1 MNALNR
7 HNESGKVFVKGMA
20 SEEFTCDRITITI
33 TFHCKGVSGAKASE
47 TVTAQCERFLQ
58 RLSESGVDITAIRLH
73 DDSIDQ
79 PSYRD
84 DDKVRA
90 SRTLKFDS
98 AACALVIDYI
108 LKTIQEE
115 HLDAEL
121 STDYYLSNEE
131 ELRKCLRKKAIEDSK
146 ENAELL
152 ACAAGKKIVGVD
164 TIDMCHHQMRANLA
178 MGISMNDE
186 HDELMCLFSRRLS
199 MPTEKLEEEI
209 EVTWLIG

>member
-1 MNALNR
+1 MNALNS
-7 HNESGKVFVKGMA
+7 HNESGKVFVMGKA

-33 TFHCKGVSGAKASE
+33 TFQCKGVSGAKASE

-98 AACALVIDYI
+98 EANALVIDYI
-108 LKTIQEE
+108 LKTIQDE

-131 ELRKCLRKKAIEDSK
+131 ELRKSLRKKAIEDSK
-146 ENAELL
+146 DNAELL

-164 TIDMCHHQMRANLA
+164 TIDMSNHQMRATLA
-178 MGISMNDE
+178 KGISMNDE
-186 HDELMCLFSRRLS
+186 YDDIMCLFSRRLS
-199 MPTEKLEEEI
+199 MPTKNLEEEI